1 MALSKATFL
10 SASLCAT
17 LIAGSAAAGTVQHAN
32 EPIYRSDEKVN
43 FLEHGFLGGHVITD
57 QFQSSGVSFSG
68 QMRWISLIRKRR
80 GAQDALLANFDRD
93 TPINEANPFSIKF
106 DYLVKDATFALHA
119 YDALT
124 KFTALLRGRE
134 VGYFEA
140 TVNANRVEDN
150 AFGFTDLRFD
160 EILIDFGDKGYG
172 TSFDTLN
179 FSYSLD
185 RHGEKIES
193 GVPAVR
199 YRSIFNDP
207 EPEETNTGTAGG
219 VLASSG
225 GAGGPSTGS
234 ASQVAVV
241 TAIPLPTA
249 FWMLLAA
256 LGGIGA
262 LRARRARS

>member
-1 MALSKATFL
+1 MALSKASLL
-10 SASLCAT
+10 SVALLASTIC
-17 LIAGSAAAGTVQHAN
+17 GSAVAGTLQHAN

-43 FLEHGFLGGHVITD
+43 FLEHGFLGGQVITD

-80 GAQDALLANFDRD
+80 GAQDALLANFSRD
-93 TPINEANPFSIKF
+93 TEINEANPFSIKF

-150 AFGFTDLRFD
+150 AFGFVGLRFD
-160 EILIDFGDKGYG
+160 EILIDFGDNSYG

-185 RHGEKIES
+185 RRGNRIES

-199 YRSIFNDP
+199 YRSIFNQP
-207 EPEETNTGTAGG
+207 EPEEQAGEVLSASGAAGG
-219 VLASSG
+219 V
-225 GAGGPSTGS
+225 STGS
-234 ASQVAVV
+234 ARQVGAVNAV
-241 TAIPLPTA
+241 PLPA
-249 FWMLLAA
+249 AIWMLLAG
-256 LGGIGA
+256 LGGLAAAG
-262 LRARRARS
+262 ARRKRS

>member
-1 MALSKATFL
+1 MALSKARLL
-10 SASLCAT
+10 SIALFASTIC
-17 LIAGSAAAGTVQHAN
+17 GSAVAGTLQHAK
-32 EPIYRSDEKVN
+32 EPIYRSEAKVN
-43 FLEHGFLGGHVITD
+43 FLEHGFLGGEAITD

-80 GAQDALLANFDRD
+80 GAQDALLANFNRD
-93 TPINEANPFSIKF
+93 TEINAANPFSIKF

-150 AFGFTDLRFD
+150 AFGFTGLRFD

-179 FSYSLD
+179 FNYSRD
-185 RHGEKIES
+185 RRGNLIES

-199 YRSIFNDP
+199 YRSIFNEP
-207 EPEETNTGTAGG
+207 EPEETAGEVLSASVGSTNPASGT
-219 VLASSG
+219 
-225 GAGGPSTGS
+225 
-234 ASQVAVV
+234 ASQVGAVNAV
-241 TAIPLPTA
+241 PLPAA
-249 FWMLLAA
+249 FWMLLAG
-256 LGGIGA
+256 LGGLA
-262 LRARRARS
+262 AARARRSRG